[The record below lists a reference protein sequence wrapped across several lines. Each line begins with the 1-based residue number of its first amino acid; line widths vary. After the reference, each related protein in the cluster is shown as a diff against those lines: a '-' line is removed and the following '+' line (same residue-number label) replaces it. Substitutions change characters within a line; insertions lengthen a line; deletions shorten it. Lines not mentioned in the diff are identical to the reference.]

1 MLVFE
6 DADIMAACS
15 SCRGFQTVILY
26 SASVLPFLKKIG
38 PQKKFLVTVAMNVQ
52 SVSKKSSARTK
63 DSFKD
68 PNERS

>member
-1 MLVFE
+1 MQL
-6 DADIMAACS
+6 I
-15 SCRGFQTVILY
+15 Y
-26 SASVLPFLKKIG
+26 SASELPFLKKNG

-52 SVSKKSSARTK
+52 SVSKKSSAGTK